1 MGGRYRSL
9 AAARAR
15 VVVAIVLAP
24 ALEVPP
30 RHDHRARVLA
40 PHVLDVALVRG
51 LARGL
56 AQVPAD
62 TSREGAKPCGGRRAH
77 GPPLGLVV
85 SDSRVKRSLR
95 AVPPSPAVAPASTTR
110 SSPVGN
116 RPAGAN
122 RCDSTN
128 GVSDV
133 DSGWRLA
140 ITRSQMRAASAIT
153 TMIMAANSAARIPST
168 VELVTT

>member
-30 RHDHRARVLA
+30 RHDHGARVLA
-40 PHVLDVALVRG
+40 PHVLDVALVGG

-56 AQVPAD
+56 TQVPAD
-62 TSREGAKPCGGRRAH
+62 TPREAAKPSFGGRRTH

-95 AVPPSPAVAPASTTR
+95 AAPPSPAVAPASATR
-110 SSPVGN
+110 SSLVGN
-116 RPAGAN
+116 RPAGATS
-122 RCDSTN
+122 CDS
-128 GVSDV
+128 
-133 DSGWRLA
+133 
-140 ITRSQMRAASAIT
+140 
-153 TMIMAANSAARIPST
+153 P
-168 VELVTT
+168 

>member
-62 TSREGAKPCGGRRAH
+62 TSREAAKPFGGRRAH

-95 AVPPSPAVAPASTTR
+95 AVPPAPGVAPASTTR

-133 DSGWRLA
+133 DNAPEEPPSPA
-140 ITRSQMRAASAIT
+140 PPPQPPPRATACSSWPRRAT
-153 TMIMAANSAARIPST
+153 TPRCAC
-168 VELVTT
+168 